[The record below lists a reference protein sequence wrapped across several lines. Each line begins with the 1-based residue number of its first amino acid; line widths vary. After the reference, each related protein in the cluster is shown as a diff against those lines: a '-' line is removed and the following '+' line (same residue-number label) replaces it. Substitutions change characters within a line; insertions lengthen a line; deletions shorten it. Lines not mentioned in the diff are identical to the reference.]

1 LNESAIVSL
10 LKLVP
15 RTFQRWIAGCAL
27 LAVGAGAA
35 IAAEDYPSRP
45 VTIINPWA
53 AGGPSDAIIRPIA
66 QELSARLGQPVV
78 IDNKSGANGTIGAAF
93 VARAKPDG
101 YTLFYS
107 HLNPIAIAPALLPK
121 PSYDPVKDFAPITL
135 IASGPAVLV
144 VRSDFP
150 AKTLAELVAYAK
162 AHPGQVSY
170 GSVGIGSN
178 THLAGSML
186 AQAAKVDMVHV
197 PYRGSGAIQTDI
209 LGGQI
214 TSAFVNLSGALG
226 LIQDGKLRP
235 LAVSTR
241 KRSSVL
247 PQVPAVAET
256 LPGFEVNGWYGLMA
270 PAHTPPE
277 VIKKLNAEVTDI
289 LKMPQIVSR
298 LKDGGMEPE
307 PTSPDAYA
315 AMIKAELPRWAAAVK
330 AANISE

>member
-1 LNESAIVSL
+1 VSMLHPASQL
-10 LKLVP
+10 LRKLATGLCV
-15 RTFQRWIAGCAL
+15 L
-27 LAVGAGAA
+27 LAAAGAA
-35 IAAEDYPSRP
+35 HAADDYPNRP

-66 QELSARLGQPVV
+66 QQLNMRLGQSFV

-101 YTLFYS
+101 YTLFYA
-107 HLNPIAIAPALLPK
+107 HLNPITIAPWLSPK
-121 PSYDPVKDFAPITL
+121 PPYDAIKDFAPITL

-150 AKTLAELVAYAK
+150 AKTLAELIAYAK
-162 AHPGQVSY
+162 AHPGAVSY

-186 AQAAKVDMVHV
+186 AQMAKVNMIHV

-214 TSAFVNLSGALG
+214 TTAFVNLSGAQG
-226 LIQDGKLRP
+226 LIQDGKLRA

-247 PQVPAVAET
+247 PDVPAVAET
-256 LPGFEVNGWYGLMA
+256 MPGFEVNGWYGLMA

-277 VIKKLNAEVTDI
+277 IVKKLNAEVTTI
-289 LKMPQIVSR
+289 LKMPEVAQR
-298 LKDGGMEPE
+298 LRDGGMEPE
-307 PTSPDAYA
+307 PTTPEAFA
-315 AMIKAELPRWAAAVK
+315 AMLKAEAPRWAAAVK